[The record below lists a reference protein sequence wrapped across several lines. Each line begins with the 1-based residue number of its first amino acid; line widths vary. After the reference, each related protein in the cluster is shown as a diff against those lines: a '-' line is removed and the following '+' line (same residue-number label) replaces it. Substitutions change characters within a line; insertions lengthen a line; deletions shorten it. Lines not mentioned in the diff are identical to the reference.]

1 MKKVIMYGS
10 PLCGPCREAKEILD
24 ASGIHYG
31 YIEIT
36 AQLGGLKRFLELRDT
51 RPEFEPSK
59 KEGKVGIPCIVVDD
73 ETFYFKLPENLD
85 VLR

>member
-24 ASGIHYG
+24 SNEIHYG

-51 RPEFEPSK
+51 RPEFDSFKE
-59 KEGKVGIPCIVVDD
+59 EGKVGIPCIVVDD
-73 ETFYFKLPENLD
+73 NTFYFKVPEDLD
-85 VLR
+85 LLR